1 MSDQATI
8 NLMWCDALLCGVQA
22 AGVSDVVISPGSRNT
37 PLIVAADRRAA
48 LRCHVQ
54 VDERCAAFF
63 ALGIARAQQ
72 RPVALVCTSGSA
84 PANWHPAIIESDR
97 DGIPLLLLSADR
109 PWELQNNGANQSID
123 QLKLFGGSV
132 RGFHALP
139 PAEAS
144 PQSRR
149 QLMHLAVQAVH
160 QSQWPDAG
168 PVHINVPL
176 REPLVPSGLF
186 PEPAVFSGQPA
197 HLRMPELCADERQ
210 LHAIAHQI
218 SGHPGVIVCGG
229 GIDSAAFRSQV
240 TALAKSCGVPIFADP
255 LSGLRFGEHELAQ
268 VSADYDSRLRDANLV
283 ADLQPHWILR
293 FGAMPV
299 SKRLQQFLQQS
310 SAAQHI
316 LVDPTGRWSDP
327 LHTTGEMVRA
337 TPESFC
343 RLLRQQQLAA
353 APAEWLNLFITPD
366 SNVEEFEVEEPL
378 QQQIVEELIS
388 GLAANSILFC
398 GNSLPI
404 RYLDSYSGKH
414 SKPLQIVAN
423 RGASGIDGNVST
435 LLGMAAESAKKGITV
450 AALIGDL
457 TLYHDMNGL
466 LAAKGLQAV
475 ILVLN
480 NHGGG
485 IFRQLPQSQL
495 PQFDRYWR
503 TDTEID
509 LQKVADLYTL
519 KFFRVEQGAD
529 FSGVLQKALH
539 HDGVV
544 LIEVMMNT

>member
-1 MSDQATI
+1 MSDQAMM
-8 NLMWCDALLCGVQA
+8 NLQWCDALLCGLEA

-84 PANWHPAIIESDR
+84 PVNWYPAIIESDR
-97 DGIPLLLLSADR
+97 GGTPLLLLSADR

-123 QLKLFGGSV
+123 QIKLFGGSV

-144 PQSRR
+144 SQSRR
-149 QLMHLAVQAVH
+149 QLMNLAVQAVH

-176 REPLVPSGLF
+176 REPLVPSGPF
-186 PEPAVFSGQPA
+186 PEPAVFSGHPA
-197 HLRMPELCADERQ
+197 TLRMPELCTDEQQ
-210 LHAIAHQI
+210 LHAIATEI
-218 SGHPGVIVCGG
+218 SAQAGVIVCGG
-229 GIDSAAFRSQV
+229 GVDSAAFRDQV
-240 TALAKSCGVPIFADP
+240 TALAKTCGAPIFADP
-255 LSGLRFGEHELAQ
+255 LSGLRFGEHDLAQ
-268 VSADYDSRLRDANLV
+268 VAADYDSRLQDAILA
-283 ADLQPHWILR
+283 ADLQPRWILR
-293 FGAMPV
+293 FGALPV
-299 SKRLQQFLQQS
+299 SKHLQQFLQQS

-316 LVDPTGRWSDP
+316 LVDPTGRWPDP
-327 LHTTGEMVRA
+327 LHHTSEMVRA

-366 SNVEEFEVEEPL
+366 SDVEEITVEVSL
-378 QQQIVEELIS
+378 HQKIVQQLIS
-388 GLAANSILFC
+388 GLPHNSILFC

-404 RYLDSYSGKH
+404 RYIDSYSGKH

-466 LAAKGLQAV
+466 LAAKDLQAIIV
-475 ILVLN
+475 VLN

-495 PQFDRYWR
+495 RQFDRYWR
-503 TDTEID
+503 TDTKID
-509 LQKVADLYTL
+509 LQKVADLYEL
-519 KFFRVEQGAD
+519 RFFRVEQGVD
-529 FSGVLQKALH
+529 FPGVLHQALGH
-539 HDGVV
+539 EGVA
-544 LIEVMMNT
+544 LIEVMMNA